1 MSSQNNDILESGSES
16 SFQTLD
22 DNKPT
27 LVEEEKTFIREY
39 LNLGNK
45 QKKYAYALGQSL
57 KERGVVPESI
67 TYEDFVKNKDYME
80 MISNEMM
87 AQLPDSKEHSLYGG
101 EFDLSDFELI
111 QETNGSISEKMHTKP
126 EWKGKDAAFALKI
139 LAARANL
146 TKWFNRQRNQLI
158 LFFNYPNTPK
168 PPKEIKTKSQIISKN
183 GVLKK
188 KLVSDN
194 ICSFS

>member
-1 MSSQNNDILESGSES
+1 M
-16 SFQTLD
+16 
-22 DNKPT
+22 
-27 LVEEEKTFIREY
+27 
-39 LNLGNK
+39 
-45 QKKYAYALGQSL
+45 
-57 KERGVVPESI
+57 KERGVVPGSI
-67 TYEDFVKNKDYME
+67 TYEEFVKNKDYME
-80 MISNEMM
+80 LISNEMM
-87 AQLPDSKEHSLYGG
+87 AQLPETIEHSIYGG
-101 EFDLSDFELI
+101 EFGLSDLEFI

-139 LAARANL
+139 LTARKNL
-146 TKWFNRQRNQLI
+146 LCWFNRQRNQLI

>member
-1 MSSQNNDILESGSES
+1 MSSNQIDIIDTDSTS
-16 SFQTLD
+16 SFETLD

-39 LNLGNK
+39 LNLGSK
-45 QKKYAYALGQSL
+45 QKQYAYALGKSL
-57 KERGVVPESI
+57 KDRGVVSGST
-67 TYEDFVKNKDYME
+67 TYEEFVKNKDYME
-80 MISNEMM
+80 LINNEMM
-87 AQLPDSKEHSLYGG
+87 AQLPETVEHSIYGG
-101 EFDLSDFELI
+101 EFGLSDFELI
-111 QETNGSISEKMHTKP
+111 QETNGSISEKIHTKP
-126 EWKGKDAAFALKI
+126 EWKGKDATFALKI
-139 LAARANL
+139 LGARKNMYG
-146 TKWFNRQRNQLI
+146 WFNRQRNKLI

-168 PPKEIKTKSQIISKN
+168 PPKDIKTKSQIISKN